1 MFSRRINEELEL
13 RPVDE
18 RYAEELTA
26 LVRRDIAHL
35 KPWMPWATE
44 RYSVED
50 AREFIRRQIRQYAED
65 QGFAT
70 LIFFRGRVAGSIGY
84 NLIDWSNR
92 KADIGYWLGA
102 EFMGRG
108 IMTRACR
115 AIISRLLE
123 EAGYRVAAVSS
134 AEEALET
141 FAAEDVAVTLT
152 DIRMTGMDGLALLDR
167 IKDID
172 PEALVV
178 VMTAYSSVDS
188 AVAALR
194 KGAYDYITKPFVN
207 EDLLQSVK
215 NALRLRGL
223 SRENRALR
231 RELDRRYSFSEI
243 IGTSPALQS
252 VFRLVEKVAST
263 NTNILIQGESG
274 TGKELIAR
282 AIHHNSPR
290 ADRPFVAINCG
301 ALPETL
307 LESELFGHTKGAFTG
322 ATANKVGLFRAA
334 EGGTIF
340 LDEIGEVSPA
350 MQVRLLRAVQ
360 EHEVTPVGAGGAVP
374 FDARIICATNRDL
387 EKEVSEGRFREDL
400 FYRLNVI
407 EIHLPPLRERREDI
421 PLLVRH
427 FITRTAREQGRDE
440 KPISREAMT
449 ALINYSFP
457 GNVRELQNAVERAF
471 TLSGAEIDLD
481 SLPPRVRQ
489 SAGDAAAVR
498 DPDGLRP
505 TLAEIERRYILE
517 TLTAVNQDKARAAN
531 ILGIDL
537 STLYRKLK
545 RYDAV

>member
-1 MFSRRINEELEL
+1 MKTQSLI
-13 RPVDE
+13 
-18 RYAEELTA
+18 
-26 LVRRDIAHL
+26 LV
-35 KPWMPWATE
+35 
-44 RYSVED
+44 
-50 AREFIRRQIRQYAED
+50 AED
-65 QGFAT
+65 ED
-70 LIFFRGRVAGSIGY
+70 L
-84 NLIDWSNR
+84 
-92 KADIGYWLGA
+92 
-102 EFMGRG
+102 M
-108 IMTRACR
+108 R
-115 AIISRLLE
+115 AIITRLLE
-123 EAGYRVAAVSS
+123 EAGYPVAAVSN
-134 AEEALET
+134 AEEALER
-141 FAAEDVAVTLT
+141 FASGDVAVTLT
-152 DIRMTGMDGLALLDR
+152 DIRMAGMDGLTLLDR

-172 PEALVV
+172 EEALVG

-194 KGAYDYITKPFVN
+194 KGAYDYVTKPFVN
-207 EDLLQSVK
+207 EDLLQSIK
-215 NALRLRGL
+215 NALRQRELF
-223 SRENRALR
+223 RENRALR

-243 IGTSPALQS
+243 IGTSPALQQ
-252 VFRLVEKVAST
+252 VFRLVEKVATT

-282 AIHHNSPR
+282 AIHHNSAR
-290 ADRPFVAINCG
+290 ADAPFVAINCG

-322 ATANKVGLFRAA
+322 AIANKPGLFRAA
-334 EGGTIF
+334 ESGTVF
-340 LDEIGEVSPA
+340 LDEVGEVSPA

-360 EHEVTPVGAGGAVP
+360 EHEVTPVGSSAPAR

-407 EIHLPPLRERREDI
+407 EVHLPPLRERREDI

-427 FITRTAREQGRDE
+427 FMTLNSREQQSE
-440 KPISREAMT
+440 KSIAPETMS
-449 ALINYSFP
+449 ALINYAWP

-471 TLSGAEIDLD
+471 TLSDEQIELEH
-481 SLPPRVRQ
+481 LPPRVR
-489 SAGDAAAVR
+489 DATSGRASVR

-505 TLAEIERRYILE
+505 TLEEIERRHIFE
-517 TLTAVNQDKARAAN
+517 TLASVNQDKARAAN

>member
-1 MFSRRINEELEL
+1 MT
-13 RPVDE
+13 
-18 RYAEELTA
+18 TA
-26 LVRRDIAHL
+26 PLIL
-35 KPWMPWATE
+35 
-44 RYSVED
+44 
-50 AREFIRRQIRQYAED
+50 IAED
-65 QGFAT
+65 ED
-70 LIFFRGRVAGSIGY
+70 L
-84 NLIDWSNR
+84 
-92 KADIGYWLGA
+92 
-102 EFMGRG
+102 M
-108 IMTRACR
+108 R

-123 EAGYRVAAVSS
+123 GEGYRVAAASS
-134 AEEALET
+134 AEEALEA

-152 DIRMTGMDGLALLDR
+152 DIRMAGMDGLALLDH
-167 IKDID
+167 IKNVDA
-172 PEALVV
+172 EAIVI

-194 KGAYDYITKPFVN
+194 KGAYDYVTKPFVN
-207 EDLLQSVK
+207 EDLLQSVR
-215 NALRLRGL
+215 NALRQRALF
-223 SRENRALR
+223 RENRALR

-243 IGTSPALQS
+243 IGTSEALQH
-252 VFRLVEKVAST
+252 VFRLVEKVAGT
-263 NTNILIQGESG
+263 NTNILIEGESG

-290 ADRPFVAINCG
+290 ADRPFVAVNCG

-322 ATANKVGLFRAA
+322 AVANKPGLFRSA

-340 LDEIGEVSPA
+340 LDEVGEVTPA

-360 EHEVTPVGAGGAVP
+360 EHEVTPVGAERAVR

-387 EKEVSEGRFREDL
+387 EREVTEGRFREDL

-427 FITRTAREQGRDE
+427 FITRTAHEQGRDE
-440 KPISREAMT
+440 KSIEPTALA
-449 ALINYSFP
+449 ALINYNWH

-471 TLSGAEIDLD
+471 TLSGATIDLD
-481 SLPPRVRQ
+481 SLPPRVRDV
-489 SAGDAAAVR
+489 AGHETVR

-505 TLAEIERRYILE
+505 TLAETERRQIIE
-517 TLTAVNQDKARAAN
+517 TLSSVNQDKARAAN

-545 RYDAV
+545 RYDSI